1 MTSSNRDIF
10 RQWATLVAIV
20 AAFFINVISNFAPIN
35 GVNIGQIANNFFN
48 EVQIIPA
55 NYAFAIWGIIYV
67 GLISFGIYQVLPA
80 QRANPNL
87 HRVGY
92 LLVVASLAQIAW
104 IFVFQ
109 YFWFPLSL
117 AAMLAILFPL
127 IAVYLRLGIGE
138 KKVSRQE
145 KWLVHIPLSIY
156 LGWISVATIV
166 NVAIV
171 LYSWGW
177 NGWGISPQIWTVV
190 LLVVA
195 GAIAAIIGRKGVDM
209 AFPLVIVWALVAI
222 AVRQAGQLLIA
233 GTAGGLALALG
244 LFLLVMRLRR

>member
-1 MTSSNRDIF
+1 MKSLNRDIF
-10 RQWATLVAIV
+10 REWATLVAIV
-20 AAFFINVISNFAPIN
+20 AAFVINVISNFAPVN
-35 GVNIGQIANNFFN
+35 GFNVGDISNKFFN

-80 QRANPNL
+80 QRENPDL
-87 HRVGY
+87 RRIGY

-104 IFVFQ
+104 IFLFQ
-109 YFWFPLSL
+109 YFLFPLSL
-117 AAMLAILFPL
+117 AAMLLILFPL

-138 KKVSRQE
+138 KRASRRE
-145 KWLVHIPLSIY
+145 KWFVHIPLSIY

-166 NVAIV
+166 NVATV
-171 LYSWGW
+171 LYNWGW
-177 NGWGISPQIWTVV
+177 NGWGISPEIWTVI

-195 GAIAAIIGRKGVDM
+195 GAIAAIIARKGVDM
-209 AFPLVIVWALVAI
+209 AFPLVIIWALVAI
-222 AVRQAGQLLIA
+222 AVRQAEQLLIA

-244 LFLLVMRLRR
+244 LFLLLSRWRR